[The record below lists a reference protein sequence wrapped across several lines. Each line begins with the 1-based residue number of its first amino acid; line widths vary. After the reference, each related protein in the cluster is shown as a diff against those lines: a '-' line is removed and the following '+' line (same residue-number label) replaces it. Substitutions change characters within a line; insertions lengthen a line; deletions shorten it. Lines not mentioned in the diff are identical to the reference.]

1 MSKLALL
8 ALGINGI
15 IGSGVFVLPGKLGQS
30 LGIWAAVLFFV
41 CGLMLTPIALVYAEL
56 SSRFD
61 SNGGPYE
68 FALKTLGKESAFP
81 IGWLNWFTCIV
92 STSTVSSAFPIYLE
106 YFFPNQ
112 FPMVVSQVLAGAM
125 ILLFAFINTF
135 GIRYGSKTMTMIT
148 WIKIAPLVAIV
159 IAAIPSFKEIPMS
172 PLPKLND
179 LGGGILSIL
188 FLYTGFEIIPVVSG
202 ESSHSKKT
210 VPWATV
216 TSLFIC
222 VVFYVFIQS
231 AVMAQPLAI
240 GSEKPITM
248 LAEGLWGGWGG
259 KLIGLT
265 GLISI
270 LGFISG
276 SAITAPRM
284 LMPIVEQ
291 GQLPRLLSDG
301 KSEKKSLNA
310 AIWPGAIVSA
320 ALCFFNTMTELLELA
335 TLAVAAQYLF
345 SSLCLMKISLKEK
358 KHVVLTVLSL
368 LMSCVFLYWVPGVAW
383 RGLFLALALGYCIRY
398 FPRRG
403 LVSV

>member
-1 MSKLALL
+1 
-8 ALGINGI
+8 
-15 IGSGVFVLPGKLGQS
+15 
-30 LGIWAAVLFFV
+30 
-41 CGLMLTPIALVYAEL
+41 
-56 SSRFD
+56 
-61 SNGGPYE
+61 
-68 FALKTLGKESAFP
+68 
-81 IGWLNWFTCIV
+81 
-92 STSTVSSAFPIYLE
+92 
-106 YFFPNQ
+106 
-112 FPMVVSQVLAGAM
+112 
-125 ILLFAFINTF
+125 
-135 GIRYGSKTMTMIT
+135 
-148 WIKIAPLVAIV
+148 
-159 IAAIPSFKEIPMS
+159 
-172 PLPKLND
+172 
-179 LGGGILSIL
+179 
-188 FLYTGFEIIPVVSG
+188 
-202 ESSHSKKT
+202 
-210 VPWATV
+210 
-216 TSLFIC
+216 
-222 VVFYVFIQS
+222 
-231 AVMAQPLAI
+231 MAQPLAI